1 MSRITIGALL
11 QTQQLLGF
19 TGSRGDLGYTGSTG
33 GLGYTGSQGAGF
45 TGSQGIEGYTGSA
58 GVGFTGSVGT
68 QGAVGFTGSVGT
80 QGTVGYTGSQGDIGF
95 TGSAGVGFTGSQG
108 IQGVQGVQGVIG
120 YTGSQAISSTSLR
133 LISLVQPGTIT
144 VPYTGIAR
152 FYPVANLTIS
162 NVYASLGTASTT
174 NFSFVIQKN
183 DSNINTYTINANAF
197 TMPATSA
204 NIVVN
209 TTDYLTIDVSAGTG
223 ATDLRVDLEY
233 NYQ

>member
-108 IQGVQGVQGVIG
+108 VQGVQGAIG

>member
-1 MSRITIGALL
+1 MTRISIGTLL
-11 QTQQLLGF
+11 QTQQLLGYA
-19 TGSRGDLGYTGSTG
+19 GSRGDLGYTGSTG
-33 GLGYTGSQGAGF
+33 SIGYTGSQGV
-45 TGSQGIEGYTGSA
+45 Q
-58 GVGFTGSVGT
+58 GT
-68 QGAVGFTGSVGT
+68 QGE
-80 QGTVGYTGSQGDIGF
+80 
-95 TGSAGVGFTGSQG
+95 
-108 IQGVQGVQGVIG
+108 IG

-144 VPYTGIAR
+144 VPYTGVAR

-197 TMPATSA
+197 TMSATSA

-209 TTDYLTIDVSAGTG
+209 TTDYLTIDISAGSG